1 MPCLLSA
8 PDGKVIWVKVLATAA
23 TSKDFFC
30 MSHGD
35 LNFAEEQGEN
45 YHIFRV
51 SGAGGP
57 KPQLIRVVN
66 PVKMW
71 KAGKIAVCVL
81 L

>member
-1 MPCLLSA
+1 MIY
-8 PDGKVIWVKVLATAA
+8 VEVKATAA
-23 TSKDFFC
+23 TTKDFFY
-30 MSHGD
+30 MSHAE
-35 LNFAEEQGEN
+35 LKFAEEQGEN

-51 SGAGGP
+51 SGVGGP
-57 KPQLIRVVN
+57 NPQLMRVVD